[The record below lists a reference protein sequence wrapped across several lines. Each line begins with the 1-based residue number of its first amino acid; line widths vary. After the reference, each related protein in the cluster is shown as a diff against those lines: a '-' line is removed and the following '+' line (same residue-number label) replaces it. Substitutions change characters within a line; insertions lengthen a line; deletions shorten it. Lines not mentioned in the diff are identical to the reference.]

1 MHGILFLFACEWD
14 AFGLF
19 VLSKGGKFGLRFSI
33 GGVFEG
39 GSGCAWR
46 VIDSRSEGSSTVECV
61 SVIGEDGLLGGA
73 GGRTSAYGCRSL
85 LPYLLQGLIRS
96 ESKCLLLPFKLNLI
110 LSQLILNSILS

>member
-39 GSGCAWR
+39 GSGCARR
-46 VIDSRSEGSSTVECV
+46 V
-61 SVIGEDGLLGGA
+61 
-73 GGRTSAYGCRSL
+73 
-85 LPYLLQGLIRS
+85 
-96 ESKCLLLPFKLNLI
+96 LNI
-110 LSQLILNSILS
+110 LFERIVVGYIQQV